1 MRQAT
6 TTNDRFAAARP
17 RTAPVVAC
25 LALLAACGST
35 GGSARR
41 PAVPPGA
48 LELSPGDSGVAIHC
62 AKALTLDAADAIH
75 APATILVKNGK
86 LAWIGPRREAPAGYE
101 VRAADGLWASPGMVE
116 LHSHIHSGGFGD
128 TNDMVL
134 PINGEL
140 RAMTALRPGNPLV
153 RRAVAGGVT
162 TLYGIPG
169 SGTSMSGFGVIY
181 KTKLEGGFEDVVLHA
196 VGGLK
201 VAQSYNPE
209 RGAGDLGRTRAGLA
223 WILEDAADRAKA
235 LRAADAEDLANEDLA
250 KVMERELPVLIHC
263 AGSDGFAAAARMWQV
278 KYGTRCVL
286 SHGCFDA
293 HATAP
298 WIVAVGAPINAG
310 PRVVDY
316 MTTRDGAI
324 TGTAAKYLEAGAKDL
339 SLNTDSPV
347 LPQEELFLQGAMSA
361 RYGAD
366 DYQMLRGC
374 TIAPARVFGLDHR
387 LGSLEAGKDADIVL
401 STGSPL
407 DPRSRVERVYIDGT
421 LQYDR
426 ARDGQWF

>member
-1 MRQAT
+1 MTAT
-6 TTNDRFAAARP
+6 GDMAIRGLRAAARGL
-17 RTAPVVAC
+17 VASSLVLFAAC
-25 LALLAACGST
+25 AATGTGRGAQAGEAQLALG
-35 GGSARR
+35 
-41 PAVPPGA
+41 
-48 LELSPGDSGVAIHC
+48 PGDSGTAIHC
-62 AKALTLDAADAIH
+62 AKAVTVDDADRIH
-75 APATILVKNGK
+75 APATLLVKNGK
-86 LAWIGPRREAPAGYE
+86 IAWVGPRRDAPAGYE
-101 VRAADGLWASPGMVE
+101 VCEAPGLWATPGMVE

-128 TNDMVL
+128 TNDMVV
-134 PINGEL
+134 PINCDF
-140 RAMTALRPGNPLV
+140 RAMTALRPGNPLI
-153 RRAVAGGVT
+153 RRACAGGVT

-169 SGTSMSGFGVIY
+169 SGTSMSGFGIVY
-181 KTKLEGGFEDVVLHA
+181 KSKVEGGFEDCVLA
-196 VGGLK
+196 QVGGLK

-209 RGAGDLGRTRAGLA
+209 RGAGDLGQTRAGLS

-235 LRAADAEDLANEDLA
+235 LRAAGEPDLAHENLG
-250 KVMERELPVLIHC
+250 KVMSRELPVLIHC

-298 WIVAVGAPINAG
+298 WIVATGSAINAG
-310 PRVVDY
+310 PRTVDFFS
-316 MTTRDGAI
+316 TRDGAI
-324 TGTAAKYLEAGAKDL
+324 TGTAAKYLAAGAKDL

-374 TIAPARVFGLDHR
+374 TIAPARVFGLDAR
-387 LGSLEAGKDADIVL
+387 VGSLEPGKDADIVL
-401 STGSPL
+401 SNGSPL
-407 DPRSRVERVYIDGT
+407 DPRARVERVYIDGA